1 VKISLKQTGLCL
13 ALALASM
20 AGIAAPSVRAQAL
33 PSQIDLH
40 GFGSWSYRRTNT
52 NNYLGG
58 LPEGSYRNGNL
69 NLNLAAAVEAHLTIH
84 GQVDFSQDAADDHVD
99 IDYVFAEWRFSDELQ
114 LRVGKMQLPF
124 GIYTEIFDVG
134 TVRPFLTLPQAIYG
148 PTGFISEGV
157 AGAGIRGV
165 VGAGRNWEVQY
176 DVYGGGLDVR
186 HIEPEALEGL
196 EEGEVVRDALGGR
209 INVRTPIL
217 GLRFGGSAYTGIIT
231 PDDTKLRK
239 TIAGVHAEYLSDRW
253 WIRSEVVHEE
263 ETGGVERANA
273 FYVEAAR
280 FLTARWQLAALYDRL
295 TASLPDNPEPPHPEF
310 LRHRELGFGLNY
322 WFTPEFVL
330 KGSYSFVSGN
340 RFAFQPVADPAQVE
354 SKTRLLQ
361 LGAEFSF

>member
-1 VKISLKQTGLCL
+1 VKIPLKQSGLCL
-13 ALALASM
+13 TLALVSM
-20 AGIAAPSVRAQAL
+20 AGIAAPPARAQAL

-58 LPEGSYRNGNL
+58 LPEGSYRNVNL

-84 GQVDFSQDAADDHVD
+84 GQVDFSQDAVDDHVD
-99 IDYVFAEWRFSDELQ
+99 VDYVFAEWRFSDEFQ
-114 LRVGKMQLPF
+114 LRAGKIQLPF

-148 PTGFISEGV
+148 PTGLISEAV
-157 AGAGIRGV
+157 EGAGIRGV
-165 VGAGRNWEVQY
+165 VPAGRNWELQY

-186 HIEPEALEGL
+186 DLEPEALEGL

-209 INVRTPIL
+209 VNVRTPIL
-217 GLRFGGSAYTGIIT
+217 GLRFGGSVYTGIIT
-231 PDDTKLRK
+231 PDETRVRK

-253 WIRSEVVHEE
+253 WLRGEVVHEA
-263 ETGGVERANA
+263 ETGGRDRVDA
-273 FYVEAAR
+273 FYVEIAR

-295 TASLPDNPEPPHPEF
+295 TISIPNNPQPADPAF
-310 LRHRELGFGLNY
+310 RRHRELGFGLNY

-330 KGSYSFVSGN
+330 KGSYAFVSGN
-340 RFAFQPVADPAQVE
+340 RFAFQPAADPALVE